1 MGIDVDA
8 YLQRINHSG
17 KLDVDIDTLR
27 GLHRSHMMAVP
38 FENLDIHTGAEI
50 LLDESRLFE
59 KIVNRKRGGFCYE
72 LNGLFA
78 GLLREIGFDVTL
90 CSARVFQE
98 DMPGPEFDHLTL
110 LVYLDEPWLADV
122 GFGDS
127 FIEPLRMNS
136 AADQIQDGIAYRLDG
151 DGEALTLFRRRPASN
166 DEPQYIFTN
175 KPRLLS
181 EFSGMCKYHQ
191 SSPLS
196 HFTRKRI
203 CSLATPGGRVTL
215 SDNKLIVTS
224 NGNRTERDLS
234 DSEYVVTLNEK
245 FGVLLNRSF
254 LSSSRTL
261 P

>member
-1 MGIDVDA
+1 MGMDVGA
-8 YLQRINHSG
+8 YCRRIHYSG
-17 KLDVDIDTLR
+17 SLNTESDTLR
-27 GLHRSHMMAVP
+27 NLHRSHMMSVP
-38 FENLDIHTGAEI
+38 FENLDIHTGTET
-50 LLDESRLFE
+50 LLDESWLFD

-98 DMPGPEFDHLTL
+98 DAPGPEYDHLTL
-110 LVYLDEPWLADV
+110 IVHLDEPWLADV

-136 AADQIQDGIAYRLDG
+136 AADHIQGGIAYRLDD
-151 DGEALTLFRRRPASN
+151 DGEALTLFRRKPGSKE
-166 DEPQYIFTN
+166 EPQYIFN
-175 KPRLLS
+175 KKSRLLS
-181 EFSGMCKYHQ
+181 EFSDMCKYHQ
-191 SSPLS
+191 TSPLS

-234 DSEYVVTLNEK
+234 DSEYADTLNEK

-254 LSSSRTL
+254 LSSSRTS